1 MSMKNITIKSIA
13 RELGLSISTVSRA
26 LKNNPRI
33 GTDTRK
39 KVIQVA
45 ERLNYVP
52 NPIALSLQKSRT
64 NIIGLVVPTLE
75 EEFFSHIVSGVE
87 QLSSKHGFHL
97 MVSQSKDSMQI
108 EKEIIQSYIASRV
121 DGILV
126 SVAADTYD
134 YSHFVKVQSHDIP
147 LVFYDRIPRNFPS
160 NRVRSKILQGTVEAI
175 NFLFS
180 RDKRKI
186 ALLNGP
192 SNLQVS
198 DDRLNGYLEA
208 IKSLGLKTS
217 PQYIKSTDLSRQDT
231 CRKMED
237 FISMKESRPDAIV
250 CFNDYV
256 ALHAIKVCLE
266 HTILPN
272 RDISFVS
279 FANIGISEFIENKP
293 LASVEQYP
301 VQLGVESVRLLME
314 GIEAGEITEPREI
327 FVDTQLIVHPDAPR
341 SAPKYLREEN
351 NDLNLPDGFCF

>member
-1 MSMKNITIKSIA
+1 MKNITIKSIA
-13 RELGLSISTVSRA
+13 RELGISISTVSRA

-33 GTDTRK
+33 GSDTRQ
-39 KVIQVA
+39 KVIQMA

-52 NPIALSLQKSRT
+52 NPIALNLQKSRT
-64 NIIGLVVPTLE
+64 NMLGLVVPTLE
-75 EEFFSHIVSGVE
+75 EEFFSHVISGVE
-87 QLSSKHGFHL
+87 QVASEHGFHL
-97 MVSQSKDSMQI
+97 IVNQSKDSMHL

-121 DGILV
+121 DGIMV

-134 YSHFVKVQSHDIP
+134 YSHFVKVQNHGIP

-160 NRVRSKILQGTVEAI
+160 NKIRSKILQGAI
-175 NFLFS
+175 DAIKFLFS
-180 RDKRKI
+180 RNKRKI

-208 IKSLGLKTS
+208 VKSLGLKTS
-217 PQYIKSTDLSRQDT
+217 PQYIKATDLSRQGT
-231 CRKMED
+231 YRKMEE
-237 FISMKESRPDAIV
+237 FIEMEENRPDAIV

-256 ALHAIKVCLE
+256 ALHAIKACME
-266 HTILPN
+266 HSIVPN

-301 VQLGVESVRLLME
+301 VQLGTESARLLLE
-314 GIEAGEITEPREI
+314 DIEAGESTPFREI
-327 FVDTQLIVHPDAPR
+327 FVDTQLVVHPHTRAFEFLPEML
-341 SAPKYLREEN
+341 AGRE
-351 NDLNLPDGFCF
+351 